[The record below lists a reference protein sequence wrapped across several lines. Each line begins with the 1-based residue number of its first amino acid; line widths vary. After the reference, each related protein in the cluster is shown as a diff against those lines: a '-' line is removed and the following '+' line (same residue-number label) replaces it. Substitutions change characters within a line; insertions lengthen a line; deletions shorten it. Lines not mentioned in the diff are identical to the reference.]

1 MLIVSF
7 LIDRPDTRWTRT
19 TLTWYDNDTRAVELS
34 SHTAVWYHTGKPPMP
49 TRWVLIR
56 DPLGQFHSQALLC
69 TDPAVTPVQV
79 IEWFVLRWRVEVT
92 FQEARAHLGIETQR
106 QWSDRAIARTTPALL
121 GLLSWITLA
130 AHLLGNRQLA
140 TPRSAAWYAKSEPAF
155 SDVIALVRHHMW
167 IASET
172 FCLSPQKPDVVK
184 VPIPLFNRF
193 MESLTYA
200 T

>member
-1 MLIVSF
+1 
-7 LIDRPDTRWTRT
+7 
-19 TLTWYDNDTRAVELS
+19 
-34 SHTAVWYHTGKPPMP
+34 MP

-140 TPRSAAWYAKSEPAF
+140 TPRSAAWYAKSELTF

-167 IASET
+167 IGLRDFLLVAAKTRCRE
-172 FCLSPQKPDVVK
+172 SPDTAVQQVYGIPDLCNLNVQSRANIQRPRYSIGRSPHRQEV
-184 VPIPLFNRF
+184 
-193 MESLTYA
+193 
-200 T
+200 